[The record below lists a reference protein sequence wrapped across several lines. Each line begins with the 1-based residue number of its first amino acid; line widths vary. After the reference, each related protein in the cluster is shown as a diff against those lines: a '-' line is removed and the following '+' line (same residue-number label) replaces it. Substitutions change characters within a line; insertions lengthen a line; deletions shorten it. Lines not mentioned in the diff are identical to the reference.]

1 MTDVAVAWRRFDKPG
16 HEFCTLARSDTG
28 AKLTGV
34 AVMTSN
40 DIPCCVQ
47 YTIECDKEWRT
58 LVCRIH
64 GYIGTKGI
72 THDIRREGV
81 RWLMNG
87 VEMPQLDGCED
98 IDLGFSPATNLIPIR
113 RLALKVGESAKV
125 RAAWLRF
132 PELTLE
138 LLEQTYT
145 RTSEDSYRY
154 ESGYGK
160 FRRDL
165 KVDANGMVLEYPD
178 LWYAESHT

>member
-1 MTDVAVAWRRFDKPG
+1 MTDFAIAWRRFDKPG
-16 HEFCTLARSDTG
+16 HEFCALARSETG
-28 AKLTGV
+28 SKLTGV
-34 AVMTSN
+34 AVMTKS

-58 LVCRIH
+58 LHCRVG
-64 GYIGTKGI
+64 GYIGAKGI
-72 THDIRREGV
+72 NHDIRREEG

-87 VEMPQLDGCED
+87 VEMPDLDGSED
-98 IDLGFSPATNLIPIR
+98 IDLGFSPATNLLPIR
-113 RLALKVGESAKV
+113 RLALEVGGSAKIHV
-125 RAAWLRF
+125 AWLRF

-145 RTSEDSYRY
+145 RLAEDSYRY
-154 ESGYGK
+154 ESGGT

-165 KVDANGMVLEYPD
+165 KVDPNGMVLEYPD